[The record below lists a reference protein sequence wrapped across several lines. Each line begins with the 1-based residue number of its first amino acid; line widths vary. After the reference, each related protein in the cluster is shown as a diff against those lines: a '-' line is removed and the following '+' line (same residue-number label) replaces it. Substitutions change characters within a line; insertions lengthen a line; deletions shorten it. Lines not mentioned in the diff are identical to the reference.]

1 MKFSFFSIF
10 ILIFAACSS
19 TPNPEVATP
28 QASTEIMPMRVEM
41 TAAQLKNA
49 QLEIGSP
56 ERRKLGNTIKV
67 NGFMEAPPQNIIS
80 ISCPLGGYLKQTK
93 LLPGLKVRR
102 GEVLATLEDP
112 QYITLQQEYLAT
124 KARLEYLTADLA
136 RQEILNRDQS
146 SSDKV
151 LQLARSEYQTQ
162 QINAKALGEQL
173 KLIGINPERLTVDAI
188 SKNIQIYAPIDGFV
202 AAVKVNIGKY
212 VAPTDVLFELV
223 NTDDIHLTLN
233 VFEQDLAGLAI
244 GQKVMAYANADPNT
258 VYPAKIILIS
268 QNIGEDRSVTVHCH
282 LDQKNKVLLP
292 GMFMTAMVE
301 TQNENAI
308 TLPNDA
314 ILRFENAHYVFVAQS
329 EGVFEMVA
337 VEKGTEE
344 NGFTALVS
352 ANAASLLSQKI
363 VLKNAYT
370 LLMKM
375 KNAAEE

>member
-10 ILIFAACSS
+10 ILIFTACSS

-28 QASTEIMPMRVEM
+28 QASTETMPMRVEM

-124 KARLEYLTADLA
+124 KARLEYLSADLA

-162 QINAKALGEQL
+162 QINAKALGEKL

>member
-10 ILIFAACSS
+10 ILIFTACSR

-28 QASTEIMPMRVEM
+28 QASTETMPMRVEM

-124 KARLEYLTADLA
+124 KARLEYLSADLA

-162 QINAKALGEQL
+162 QINAKALGEKL
-173 KLIGINPERLTVDAI
+173 KLIGINPERLTMDAI

>member
-10 ILIFAACSS
+10 ILIFAACSN

-28 QASTEIMPMRVEM
+28 QASTETMPMRVEM

-124 KARLEYLTADLA
+124 KARLEYLSADLS
-136 RQEILNRDQS
+136 RQETLNRDQS

-162 QINAKALGEQL
+162 QINAKALGEKL
-173 KLIGINPERLTVDAI
+173 KLIGINPERLTIDAI

-282 LDQKNKVLLP
+282 LDQKNNGLLP
-292 GMFMTAMVE
+292 GMFMTATVE
-301 TQNENAI
+301 TQNASAI
-308 TLPNDA
+308 TLPSDA
-314 ILRFENAHYVFVAQS
+314 ILRFENAHYIFVEQS

>member
-10 ILIFAACSS
+10 ILIFAACSN

-28 QASTEIMPMRVEM
+28 QASTETMPMRVEM

-124 KARLEYLTADLA
+124 KARLEYLSADLA
-136 RQEILNRDQS
+136 RQETLNRDQS

-151 LQLARSEYQTQ
+151 LQLARAEYQTQ
-162 QINAKALGEQL
+162 QINAKALGEKL

-188 SKNIQIYAPIDGFV
+188 SKNIQIYAPIEGFV

-282 LDQKNKVLLP
+282 LDQKNNGLLP
-292 GMFMTAMVE
+292 GMFMMAMVE
-301 TQNENAI
+301 TQNASAI
-308 TLPNDA
+308 TLPSDA

-329 EGVFEMVA
+329 EGIFEMVA

>member
-28 QASTEIMPMRVEM
+28 QASTETMPMRVEM

-49 QLEIGSP
+49 QLEIGNP
-56 ERRKLGNTIKV
+56 ERRKLGNSIKV

-124 KARLEYLTADLA
+124 KARLEYLSADLA
-136 RQEILNRDQS
+136 RQETLNRDQS

-162 QINAKALGEQL
+162 QINAKALGEKL

-282 LDQKNKVLLP
+282 LDQKNNGLLP

-301 TQNENAI
+301 TQNASAI
-308 TLPNDA
+308 TLPSDA

-329 EGVFEMVA
+329 EGIFEMVA

>member
-10 ILIFAACSS
+10 ILIFAACSN

-28 QASTEIMPMRVEM
+28 QASTETMPMRVEM

-124 KARLEYLTADLA
+124 KARLEYLSADLA
-136 RQEILNRDQS
+136 RQETLNRDQS

-162 QINAKALGEQL
+162 QINAKALGEKL
-173 KLIGINPERLTVDAI
+173 KLIGIHPERLTVDAI

-282 LDQKNKVLLP
+282 LDQKNNGLLP
-292 GMFMTAMVE
+292 GMFMTATVE
-301 TQNENAI
+301 TQNASAI
-308 TLPNDA
+308 TLPSDA
-314 ILRFENAHYVFVAQS
+314 ILRFENAHYIFVEQS

>member
-10 ILIFAACSS
+10 ILIFAACSN

-28 QASTEIMPMRVEM
+28 QASTETMPMRVEM

-124 KARLEYLTADLA
+124 KARLEYLSADLA
-136 RQEILNRDQS
+136 RQETLNRDQS
-146 SSDKV
+146 SSEKV

-162 QINAKALGEQL
+162 QINAKALGEKL

-282 LDQKNKVLLP
+282 LDQKNNGLLP
-292 GMFMTAMVE
+292 GMFMTATVE
-301 TQNENAI
+301 TQNASAI
-308 TLPNDA
+308 TLPSDA

-329 EGVFEMVA
+329 EGIFEMVA

>member
-10 ILIFAACSS
+10 ILIFTACSS

-28 QASTEIMPMRVEM
+28 QASTETMPMRVEM

-124 KARLEYLTADLA
+124 KARLEYLSADLA

-162 QINAKALGEQL
+162 QINAKALGEKL
-173 KLIGINPERLTVDAI
+173 KLIGINPERLTMDAI

>member
-10 ILIFAACSS
+10 ILIFAACSN

-28 QASTEIMPMRVEM
+28 QASTETMPMRVEM

-124 KARLEYLTADLA
+124 KARLEYLSADLA
-136 RQEILNRDQS
+136 RQETLNRDQS

-151 LQLARSEYQTQ
+151 LQLARAEYQTQ
-162 QINAKALGEQL
+162 QINAKALGEKL

-188 SKNIQIYAPIDGFV
+188 SKNIQIYAPIEGFV

-282 LDQKNKVLLP
+282 LDQKNNGLLP

-301 TQNENAI
+301 TQNASAI
-308 TLPNDA
+308 TLPSDA

-329 EGVFEMVA
+329 EGIFEMVA

>member
-28 QASTEIMPMRVEM
+28 QASTETMPMRVEM

-136 RQEILNRDQS
+136 RQETLNRDQS

-173 KLIGINPERLTVDAI
+173 KLIGINPEQLTVDAI

>member
-10 ILIFAACSS
+10 ILIFTACSR

-28 QASTEIMPMRVEM
+28 QASTETMLMRVEM

-124 KARLEYLTADLA
+124 KARLEYLSADLA
-136 RQEILNRDQS
+136 RQETLNRDQS

-162 QINAKALGEQL
+162 QINAKALGEKL

>member
-10 ILIFAACSS
+10 ILIFTACSS

-28 QASTEIMPMRVEM
+28 QASTETMPMRVEM

-124 KARLEYLTADLA
+124 KARLEYLSADLA
-136 RQEILNRDQS
+136 RQETLNRDQS

-162 QINAKALGEQL
+162 QINAKALGEKL

>member
-28 QASTEIMPMRVEM
+28 QASTETMPMRVEM

-56 ERRKLGNTIKV
+56 ERRKLGNSIKV

-124 KARLEYLTADLA
+124 KARLEYLSADLA
-136 RQEILNRDQS
+136 RQETLNRDQS

-151 LQLARSEYQTQ
+151 LQLARAEYQTQ
-162 QINAKALGEQL
+162 QINVKALGEKL

-233 VFEQDLAGLAI
+233 VFEQDLASLAI

-282 LDQKNKVLLP
+282 LDQKNNGLLP

-301 TQNENAI
+301 TQNASAI
-308 TLPNDA
+308 TLPSDA

-329 EGVFEMVA
+329 EGIFEMVA

>member
-10 ILIFAACSS
+10 ILIFTACSS

-28 QASTEIMPMRVEM
+28 QASTETMPMRVEM

-162 QINAKALGEQL
+162 QINAKALGEKL

>member
-1 MKFSFFSIF
+1 
-10 ILIFAACSS
+10 
-19 TPNPEVATP
+19 
-28 QASTEIMPMRVEM
+28 
-41 TAAQLKNA
+41 
-49 QLEIGSP
+49 
-56 ERRKLGNTIKV
+56 
-67 NGFMEAPPQNIIS
+67 
-80 ISCPLGGYLKQTK
+80 
-93 LLPGLKVRR
+93 
-102 GEVLATLEDP
+102 
-112 QYITLQQEYLAT
+112 
-124 KARLEYLTADLA
+124 
-136 RQEILNRDQS
+136 
-146 SSDKV
+146 
-151 LQLARSEYQTQ
+151 LARSEYQTQ
-162 QINAKALGEQL
+162 QINAKALGEKL
-173 KLIGINPERLTVDAI
+173 KLIGINPERLTMDAI

>member
-1 MKFSFFSIF
+1 
-10 ILIFAACSS
+10 
-19 TPNPEVATP
+19 
-28 QASTEIMPMRVEM
+28 MPMRVEM

-124 KARLEYLTADLA
+124 KARLEYLSADLA
-136 RQEILNRDQS
+136 RQETLNRDQS

-162 QINAKALGEQL
+162 QINAKALGEKL
-173 KLIGINPERLTVDAI
+173 KLIGINPERLTMDAI

>member
-10 ILIFAACSS
+10 ILIFTACSS

-28 QASTEIMPMRVEM
+28 QASTETMPMRVEM

-136 RQEILNRDQS
+136 RQETLNRDQS

-162 QINAKALGEQL
+162 QINAKALGEKL
-173 KLIGINPERLTVDAI
+173 KLIGINPERLTMDAI

>member
-28 QASTEIMPMRVEM
+28 QASTETMPMRVEM

-136 RQEILNRDQS
+136 RQETLNRDQS